1 VHSARKNLREI
12 HWGKG
17 SALRLVTNKLP
28 YQDNYIRITYPDSG
42 SVTFNRVREMKVK
55 DLLKLKPPPVTINAG
70 KAVEYAMRLMLE
82 NNISSLVI
90 VDDNDQ
96 PVSIITERDIF
107 HLAYRFRGD
116 MMDMKVG
123 ESRKDKLF
131 VGRPDDDIKQIA
143 KMMTENNIR
152 HVPIMGEDNHLT
164 GVVSIR
170 DIVKTTIEKI

>member
-1 VHSARKNLREI
+1 MFIN
-12 HWGKG
+12 
-17 SALRLVTNKLP
+17 RLLYLDNCIKIKLS
-28 YQDNYIRITYPDSG
+28 DSG
-42 SVTFNRVREMKVK
+42 VVTFNRVREMKVK
-55 DLLKLKPPPVTINAG
+55 DLLNLKSAPVTIDSG

-90 VDDNDQ
+90 VDDNEQ

-152 HVPIMGEDNHLT
+152 HVPIMGENNHLT

-170 DIVKTTIEKI
+170 DIVKTTIEKV

>member
-1 VHSARKNLREI
+1 
-12 HWGKG
+12 
-17 SALRLVTNKLP
+17 
-28 YQDNYIRITYPDSG
+28 
-42 SVTFNRVREMKVK
+42 MKVK
-55 DLLKLKPPPVTINAG
+55 DLLKLKPAPITISSG

-90 VDDNDQ
+90 VDDNEQ

-123 ESRKDKLF
+123 ESKKDKLF
-131 VGRPDDDIKQIA
+131 VGRPDDDIKRIA

-164 GVVSIR
+164 GVISIR
-170 DIVKTTIEKI
+170 DIVRTTTD